1 MDEIRS
7 HLLIRYDGSTQLRDW
22 VSCMVRPITDHV
34 ATLPT
39 PSWYARFAAQLM
51 TDPALRVLIIDDARD
66 SPTMRQAADG
76 LNRCLPDLPDQVRTD
91 RDDMVRILVVHM
103 CAQKERELADGM
115 TGAGW
120 EATTTRLV
128 DAVVGM
134 LLAPVTQR

>member
-1 MDEIRS
+1 MDDGLCREAGRTATSRPFASRLANRLVRIKKHARRDLPGTAGAKHTRRDPGRS
-7 HLLIRYDGSTQLRDW
+7 RTPLR
-22 VSCMVRPITDHV
+22 RT
-34 ATLPT
+34 
-39 PSWYARFAAQLM
+39 RQ
-51 TDPALRVLIIDDARD
+51 
-66 SPTMRQAADG
+66 QAADG
-76 LNRCLPDLPDQVRTD
+76 LNRRLPDLPDQVRTG
-91 RDDMVRILVVHM
+91 RGDMVRILVVHM